1 MPQSFRPAVWSLARL
16 SFDVSGGADA
26 GYAEGMRDLA
36 SDLAPLLSEL
46 YAALA
51 HAADEAQAALGQ
63 DGDAAQSTDW
73 PAYDA
78 DRTRAS
84 ELMGETAP
92 CRIERLATFRLFCCS
107 IERLFSSRLGRIKCH
122 FDH

>member
-1 MPQSFRPAVWSLARL
+1 MPQSFRPAECSLARL

-51 HAADEAQAALGQ
+51 YAADEAQAALGQ
-63 DGDAAQSTDW
+63 DGDAAQRA
-73 PAYDA
+73 AYDA

-84 ELMGETAP
+84 ELMGENHAVQD
-92 CRIERLATFRLFCCS
+92 REA
-107 IERLFSSRLGRIKCH
+107 G
-122 FDH
+122 DV